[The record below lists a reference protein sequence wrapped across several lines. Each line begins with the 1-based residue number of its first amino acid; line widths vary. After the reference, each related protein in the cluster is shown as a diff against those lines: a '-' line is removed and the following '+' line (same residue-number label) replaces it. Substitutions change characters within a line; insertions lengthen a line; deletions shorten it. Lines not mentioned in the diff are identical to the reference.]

1 MLTLSHVSKTF
12 KVDDNKDNDRK
23 ALIDVSLEVAE
34 GEFLTVIGGNGS
46 GKTTLLNV
54 IAGVFMSDEGSIILN
69 GVNLTKVKEHRRAK
83 AIGRVFQD
91 PMVGTVAGMSVEEN
105 MSLALRRGTIPSLQ
119 WGLTAKNRTLF
130 TNELSKLQLGLEKR
144 LFTKA
149 GLLSGGQRQALTLV
163 MATLRRPELLLLDE
177 HTAALDPKTAK
188 TVMDLTERLIQE
200 QHLTAIMIT
209 HNMKDAIRYGNR
221 LVMMSEGRII
231 LDVKGEEKANLTV
244 EELIQKFQSA
254 GDVLPDDM
262 LLSK

>member
-1 MLTLSHVSKTF
+1 MLSIVNVCKTF

-54 IAGVFMSDEGSIILN
+54 IAGVYTPDEGTITLA

-105 MSLALRRGTIPSLQ
+105 MSLAFHRGKVPTLQ
-119 WGLTAKNRTLF
+119 WGLTAKNRVFF
-130 TNELSKLQLGLEKR
+130 TQELEKLHLGLEQR
-144 LFTKA
+144 LFSKA

-200 QHLTAIMIT
+200 HHLTAIMIT

-231 LDVKGEEKANLTV
+231 LDVKGEQKATLTV